1 VNQIS
6 GSDHFKISSARFKSV
21 SIVHPFLD
29 IDSLP
34 VPRRK
39 MSICKSDPTMAG
51 SYQIGSQ
58 RLKLNAVGH
67 VLLAFLGVFGLL
79 SLFSNY
85 RMFLNMLEQLIIYD
99 DMVLTHHRQNCNPRG
114 ISAYP
119 DNRQGDDDIRQRFDI
134 RENFGDT
141 QGAQSAT
148 GLPSYRSAESNTEWD
163 LEQACHSSVRS
174 ATGTGKAG

>member
-85 RMFLNMLEQLIIYD
+85 RMFLNMLE
-99 DMVLTHHRQNCNPRG
+99 
-114 ISAYP
+114 
-119 DNRQGDDDIRQRFDI
+119 
-134 RENFGDT
+134 
-141 QGAQSAT
+141 
-148 GLPSYRSAESNTEWD
+148 
-163 LEQACHSSVRS
+163 
-174 ATGTGKAG
+174 